1 MSVVHITGARPN
13 FPKAAPVIAA
23 LRERGVPQIL
33 VHTGQHYDE
42 IMSDAFFRDL
52 NMPTPDFNLHV
63 GGGTQFDQL
72 SKLMLGLPDALTAL
86 SPDALILYGDV
97 NSTMVASIVANR
109 LDIPVIHVEAGLRSG
124 DMRMPEESNRKI
136 VDMFAELH
144 LTTSPEALDNL
155 VNEGANASSVHE
167 IGNTMIDS
175 LFASQHL
182 FDFERVPT

>member
-1 MSVVHITGARPN
+1 MSKALKVTHIVGARPN
-13 FPKAAPVIAA
+13 FVKAAPLVKA
-23 LRERGVPQIL
+23 LEAKGVEQSLI
-33 VHTGQHYDE
+33 HTGQHYDE

-86 SPDALILYGDV
+86 APDALILYGDV

-109 LDIPVIHVEAGLRSG
+109 LDIAVIHVEAGLRSG

-144 LTTSPEALDNL
+144 TSSTSIFLRLKTLIRTWFLSRSA
-155 VNEGANASSVHE
+155 AS
-167 IGNTMIDS
+167 I
-175 LFASQHL
+175 F
-182 FDFERVPT
+182 